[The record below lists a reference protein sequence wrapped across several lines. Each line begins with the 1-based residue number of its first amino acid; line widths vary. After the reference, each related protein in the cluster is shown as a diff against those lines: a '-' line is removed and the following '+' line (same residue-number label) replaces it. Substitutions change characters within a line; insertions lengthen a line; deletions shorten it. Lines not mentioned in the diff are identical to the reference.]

1 MEEVVVEQPVEVV
14 APLELTVSEPAA
26 PEVMAEEPMVEPEP
40 VSEEQ
45 LEELN
50 KGLAPAELEVV
61 MVQDQPV
68 RVVEKQDVVIN
79 GKPYVQV
86 KSVEGVTYLL

>member
-1 MEEVVVEQPVEVV
+1 MPRPKKTKQVEVME
-14 APLELTVSEPAA
+14 A
-26 PEVMAEEPMVEPEP
+26 VMVEEPSMEPVPEP

-45 LEELN
+45 LAELN
-50 KGLAPAELEVV
+50 QGLAPAELEVV

-68 RVVEKQDVVIN
+68 RVVEKQEVMIN
-79 GKPYVQV
+79 DKLYTQV